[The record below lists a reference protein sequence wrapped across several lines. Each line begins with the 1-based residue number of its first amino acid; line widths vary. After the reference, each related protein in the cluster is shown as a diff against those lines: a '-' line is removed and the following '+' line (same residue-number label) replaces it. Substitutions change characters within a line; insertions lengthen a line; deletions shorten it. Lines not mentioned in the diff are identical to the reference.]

1 MTESDFSRRDF
12 LGAAAVAAGAGMI
25 LAGCGKSETKVNFV
39 DVAPDGQPLKA
50 GLIGCGG
57 RGTGAA
63 QQFIKAG
70 PNLSIVA
77 LADTFEDQLAKAR
90 KTLEGKNK
98 QKIEDSRCY
107 VGFDAY
113 KKLIESDI
121 DVVLLATPPHF
132 RPMHFEAA
140 VEAKKHIFMEKP
152 VAVDP
157 VGARS
162 IMASAEKAKSY
173 NLSVVTGTQRR
184 HQRQYV
190 ATQAQVAAGMI
201 GKVTGARCS
210 WLQGQLWFKEKKEG
224 WSDMEAMLRDWV
236 NWTWLSGD
244 HIVEQHVHN
253 IDVINWFA
261 GSFPIKAVGFGGRMR
276 RVTGDQYDFFTVE
289 YTYSAGQDKDG
300 KELEGGM
307 RNASYCRQ
315 IDGCKNDIS
324 EYVWGTQGS
333 TNCKDKIFDLKGNVI
348 WQYTEVSK
356 DPEKKLEPGES
367 AFNAYEQEHVDLVTA
382 IRTNKPLNEAEATAK
397 STLAAIMGR
406 MSAYTG
412 KEVTL
417 EQAMSSDLKLGP
429 KEYVLGPSEIKAEVA
444 VPGISKAA
452 KPAED

>member
-1 MTESDFSRRDF
+1 MKESDFSRRDF
-12 LGAAAVAAGAGMI
+12 LGAAAAAAGAGLI
-25 LAGCGKSETKVNFV
+25 LSGCGKAEQKVTFV
-39 DVAPDGQPLKA
+39 DVAPDGQPIKA

-63 QQFIKAG
+63 QNFLKAG

-77 LADTFEDQLAKAR
+77 LADVFDDQLQKAR
-90 KTLEGKNK
+90 KTLENKNK

-113 KKLIESDI
+113 RKLLDSDVDLI
-121 DVVLLATPPHF
+121 LLATPPHF
-132 RPMHFEAA
+132 RPLHFEAA
-140 VEAKKHIFMEKP
+140 VEAKKNIFMEKP

-162 IMASAEKAKSY
+162 ILASAEKAKAY

-190 ATQAQVAAGMI
+190 ATQAQVAAGRI
-201 GKVTGARCS
+201 GKIVGARCS
-210 WLQGQLWFKEKKEG
+210 WNQGQLWFKPRQDG

-236 NWTWLSGD
+236 NWAWLSGD

-261 GSFPIKAVGFGGRMR
+261 NAYPIKAVGFGGRMR
-276 RVTGDQYDFFTVE
+276 RMTGDQYDFFSVE
-289 YTYSAGQDKDG
+289 FTYSAGQDKEG
-300 KELEGGM
+300 KEKEGGM
-307 RNASYCRQ
+307 HAASYCRQ

-324 EYVWGTQGS
+324 EYVWGTDGS
-333 TNCKDKIFDLKGNVI
+333 TNCKDTIFDKEGNIV
-348 WQYTEVSK
+348 WQYQEIDKETGK
-356 DPEKKLEPGES
+356 NMDPGRSMVNP
-367 AFNAYEQEHVDLVTA
+367 YDQEHVDLVTA
-382 IRTNKPLNEAEATAK
+382 IRTSKPINEAEATAK

-406 MSAYTG
+406 ISAYTG

-417 EQAMSSDLKLGP
+417 EQAMSSDLRLGP
-429 KEYVLGPSEIKAEVA
+429 KEYALGPVDIKPEVP

-452 KPAED
+452 KPAEE